1 VDYFPTLLQFG
12 GFATLGVVMTLTVW
26 RLFDAWK
33 KGELISRAVW
43 DRSEA
48 RSDTLALQL
57 GRNTEAL
64 VEHTKVLA
72 TIAAAGERQAKALER
87 LAKRP

>member
-1 VDYFPTLLQFG
+1 MDFPTLLQFG
-12 GFATLGVVMTLTVW
+12 GFATLGIVMTVTVW

-33 KGELISRAVW
+33 KGDLISRGVW
-43 DRSEA
+43 ERSES

-64 VEHTKVLA
+64 VEQTKMMSVL
-72 TIAAAGERQAKALER
+72 AAAGERQAKALEQ
-87 LAKRP
+87 LAKRPR